1 MLKFIFTLVTLVPF
15 FLTAQEKPNIL
26 IFLADDHSTFDV
38 GCYGNQ
44 IVRTPNIDKLASEGM
59 LFTAA
64 FTSTAMCAPARSML
78 YTGLYPHRNGAHM
91 NHGSAKKGIK
101 SFGQYFKPHGYKVV
115 LAGKGHIKP
124 MSVFAMDRIEETTAD
139 IAKVIKGKNPFCLII
154 ASNDPHAPHKSGGFD
169 PQTIPLPPY
178 LPDTPEIRTTR
189 EGYYTDIET
198 MDKAFGSYLK
208 ILQESGKADNT
219 ITIFLSD
226 HGAGKLAKWTL
237 YEIGLRI
244 PMIVRWPSKIKSGT
258 QNNAMI
264 NLIDILPS
272 MYQAATGKTIQNI
285 DGQSFLQTLT
295 ASKIKHREYIF
306 GAHTNRGIMAG
317 LPFPIRS
324 VRDKRFKYIRNLNPD
339 GISSNITTHNL
350 DYKAY
355 GGGWMTSWKKMGQSD
370 SFWAARHK
378 LILNRPAEELYDLQE
393 DPWELN
399 NLADS
404 EQYYGLLK
412 NLSHQLDQ
420 WMTEQNDT
428 GMQAELSVE
437 AHSRKKI
444 R

>member
-1 MLKFIFTLVTLVPF
+1 
-15 FLTAQEKPNIL
+15 
-26 IFLADDHSTFDV
+26 
-38 GCYGNQ
+38 
-44 IVRTPNIDKLASEGM
+44 
-59 LFTAA
+59 
-64 FTSTAMCAPARSML
+64 
-78 YTGLYPHRNGAHM
+78 
-91 NHGSAKKGIK
+91 
-101 SFGQYFKPHGYKVV
+101 
-115 LAGKGHIKP
+115 
-124 MSVFAMDRIEETTAD
+124 
-139 IAKVIKGKNPFCLII
+139 
-154 ASNDPHAPHKSGGFD
+154 
-169 PQTIPLPPY
+169 
-178 LPDTPEIRTTR
+178 
-189 EGYYTDIET
+189 
-198 MDKAFGSYLK
+198 
-208 ILQESGKADNT
+208 
-219 ITIFLSD
+219 
-226 HGAGKLAKWTL
+226 
-237 YEIGLRI
+237 
-244 PMIVRWPSKIKSGT
+244 
-258 QNNAMI
+258 MI
-264 NLIDILPS
+264 NLIDILPGV
-272 MYQAATGKTIQNI
+272 YQAATGKTIQNI

>member
-1 MLKFIFTLVTLVPF
+1 MIKLILSLLSIATCM
-15 FLTAQEKPNIL
+15 LTAQTKPNIL
-26 IFLADDHSTFDV
+26 IFLTDDHSTFDV

-44 IVRTPNIDKLASEGM
+44 VVRTPHIDKLAKEGM
-59 LFTAA
+59 LFNKT

-78 YTGLYPHRNGAHM
+78 YTGLYPHNNGAHM
-91 NHGSAKKGIK
+91 NHGAANKGVK
-101 SFGQYFKPHGYKVV
+101 SFGQYFKPHGYRVV

-124 MSVFAMDRIEETTAD
+124 MSVFAMDRVQETVKD
-139 IAKVIKGKNPFCLII
+139 ISEVINGEDPFCLII
-154 ASNDPHAPHKSGGFD
+154 ASNDPHAPHQSGGFD
-169 PQTIPLPPY
+169 PQLIPIPPY
-178 LPDTPEIRTTR
+178 LPDTNETRNKR

-237 YEIGLRI
+237 YEIGLRV
-244 PMIVRWPSKIKSGT
+244 PMVIRWPGKIKPGT

-355 GGGWMTSWKKMGQSD
+355 GGGWMTSWEKMGQSD

-378 LILNRPAEELYDLQE
+378 LILNRPAEELYDLQK
-393 DPWELN
+393 DPWELK
-399 NLADS
+399 NLANKKEYRS
-404 EQYYGLLK
+404 TQSR
-412 NLSHQLDQ
+412 LSQKLDQ
-420 WMTEQNDT
+420 WMKHQNDA
-428 GMQAELSVE
+428 GMQAELSVK
-437 AHSRKKI
+437 AHSKRKK
-444 R
+444 